1 MSDKYRFLLKSV
13 TPNIDGAENVFA
25 ELGLPYHPIR
35 LLFPAILLAHWRS

>member
-1 MSDKYRFLLKSV
+1 MSDKYRLLLKSV
-13 TPNIDGAENVFA
+13 TQNIVGVEKVFA